1 MNLKFIKIFVAIK
14 ILKKV
19 MAKQKYNYDP
29 DFLSGEI
36 SPIYARATESHLK
49 KNIPKLNKNI
59 WKNL

>member
-1 MNLKFIKIFVAIK
+1 
-14 ILKKV
+14 

-59 WKNL
+59 WKNLQRIKYFQFIK